1 MKIKNIKY
9 IGKKKVKKLS
19 EGSHKINGITV
30 YSGKTIGARYVVSLD
45 YDAQEYRLMAV
56 LSRDHKMLQN
66 FYDGID
72 PHTASAYAIWGEENY
87 NKAKRK
93 KAKIFNFLNNY
104 SGGAHTL
111 SQQLDIPLIEAEE
124 MIQKY
129 NDTFFEMCNWKQEEI
144 NKMYQNNG
152 VVFNAFGRPRNFE
165 GWINVIDKN
174 RNSYESWYDKQ
185 NVERASFRVQSA
197 VERRVSS
204 HIIQGTA
211 GDILRL
217 VLYRLYKKY
226 FKNRDPHIDFM
237 STVHDEINYTIDKEV
252 ATDYIRDLEQIM
264 TFDTLDKTLPITT
277 STDVGFT
284 YGNMFPFVWEDD
296 TKKVLIPKRVHHA

>member
-111 SQQLDIPLIEAEE
+111 SQQLDIPLTEAEE

-217 VLYRLYKKY
+217 VLYKLYKKY

>member
-111 SQQLDIPLIEAEE
+111 SQQLDIPLTEAEE

-252 ATDYIRDLEQIM
+252 ATDYIRDLERIM